1 VLKREFIVAGEYRYN
16 QRGPI
21 RWIISHL
28 ARYPLFLSGFI
39 LAILISNGLFALTPR
54 LTGLAFDEVLQAAP
68 DRGRLLT
75 ITLLVLGVVLV
86 QGLIY
91 LGASLS
97 IEVLAQ
103 RLERDA
109 RDELYNTYFRHQ
121 SLDYNL
127 PEAIL
132 S

>member
-1 VLKREFIVAGEYRYN
+1 MLKREFTVAGEYRYN
-16 QRGPI
+16 QSGPI

-54 LTGLAFDEVLQAAP
+54 LTGLAFDEILQTAP

-86 QGLIY
+86 QVLIY
-91 LGASLS
+91 LAASLS

-109 RDELYNTYFRHQ
+109 RDELNNTYFRHQ